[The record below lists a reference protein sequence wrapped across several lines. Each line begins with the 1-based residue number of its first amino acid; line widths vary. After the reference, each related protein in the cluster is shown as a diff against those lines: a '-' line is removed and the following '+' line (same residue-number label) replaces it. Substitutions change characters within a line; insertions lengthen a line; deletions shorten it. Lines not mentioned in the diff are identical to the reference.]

1 MELQYKTFNQ
11 LMSSVGSDL
20 GRYADEGMIDDML
33 YIKEAR
39 KINAELGLK
48 INKEKETIIDV
59 ENYKACLPE
68 DFQFLQLAL
77 TCHTSYVTV
86 PKIQGVHTEDKV
98 VPLVNKCNECGQSPC
113 SCQFEF
119 KACEGYKYVAQKI
132 GIKTVKYEH
141 LELLGLT
148 KTSHKFCS
156 DHCLN
161 SHFKSHNM
169 MNIMNGEATF
179 SFRQG
184 KVYMNYLADMVDDS
198 GQLLILDHPLTNDYY
213 EYAIKKKIF
222 ENLKFNKDAD
232 VAQDL
237 QYVAGEL
244 RQARIRAIS
253 IVNMPEFEEIN
264 EYFHKNRKRFYD
276 DKIKYFESVD
286 TGHFQF
292 KGTIGSHYKY

>member
-11 LMSSVGSDL
+11 LMASVESDL
-20 GRYADEGMIDDML
+20 GRYADEGIIDEML

-48 INKEKETIIDV
+48 INKEKEIIIDV

-77 TCHTSYVTV
+77 ASHISYVTV
-86 PKIQGVHTEDKV
+86 PKIQGVHTEDV
-98 VPLVNKCNECGQSPC
+98 MTPLVNKCRECGQHPC
-113 SCQFEF
+113 SCQYEF
-119 KACEGYKYVAQKI
+119 KACKGYFYVAQKQ
-132 GIKTVKYEH
+132 GIKTIKHEH
-141 LELLGLT
+141 FEPLSLT
-148 KTSHKFCS
+148 RTSSKFCS
-156 DHCLN
+156 DHCIN
-161 SHFKSHNM
+161 NEFKSHNV

-184 KVYMNYLADMVDDS
+184 KVYLNYLSDMVDED

-232 VAQDL
+232 VVQDL
-237 QYVAGEL
+237 QYTIGEL
-244 RQARIRAIS
+244 RQARTRAIS
-253 IVNMPEFEEIN
+253 IVNMPEYDEIN
-264 EYFHKNRKRFYD
+264 EIFQRNRMRFYNNY
-276 DKIKYFESVD
+276 IEYFQNVNS
-286 TGHFQF
+286 GHNNLPHNRHQ
-292 KGTIGSHYKY
+292 